1 MRVNVHNCKCLFVA
15 IFLVSSILVACGSS
29 GGSDVVFTPEPVP
42 AEYDGLTNPLGP
54 EAAAAGAEAF
64 NSSCKSCHGPEGH
77 GDGPA
82 SESLNPRPKNLAEL
96 HPLVGDDYLFWRIAE
111 GKSGTSMISWRG
123 ILTDEQIWQLVAFIR
138 TLK

>member
-1 MRVNVHNCKCLFVA
+1 MRVHIHDCKRLLVA
-15 IFLVSSILVACGSS
+15 IFLVSSFLAGCGTG
-29 GGSDVVFTPEPVP
+29 GGSDIVFTAEPVP
-42 AEYDGLTNPLGP
+42 AGYAGLTNPLGP

-64 NSSCKSCHGPEGH
+64 NSSCKSCHGPAGH

-82 SESLNPRPKNLAEL
+82 SESLNPQPKNLAEL

-111 GKSGTSMISWRG
+111 GKSGTAMISWRG

-138 TLK
+138 TLE